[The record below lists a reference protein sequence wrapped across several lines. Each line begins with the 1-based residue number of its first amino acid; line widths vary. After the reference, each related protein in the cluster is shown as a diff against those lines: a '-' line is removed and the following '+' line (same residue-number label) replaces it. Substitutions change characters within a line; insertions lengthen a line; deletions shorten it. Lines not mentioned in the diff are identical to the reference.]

1 MGDAEYPRNRLK
13 PALPTLEAPEGIFT
27 ARIPSSS
34 RQPVLD
40 FLTWLGEK
48 KERLIFERL
57 RGLRASEEER
67 LQLARSLAASPAE
80 RWARHQ
86 NFLRSLGLSR
96 RSKAKGFGT

>member
-1 MGDAEYPRNRLK
+1 MK
-13 PALPTLEAPEGIFT
+13 
-27 ARIPSSS
+27 
-34 RQPVLD
+34 
-40 FLTWLGEK
+40 K
-48 KERLIFERL
+48 KERLILEKL

-96 RSKAKGFGT
+96 RSKVREFGIS